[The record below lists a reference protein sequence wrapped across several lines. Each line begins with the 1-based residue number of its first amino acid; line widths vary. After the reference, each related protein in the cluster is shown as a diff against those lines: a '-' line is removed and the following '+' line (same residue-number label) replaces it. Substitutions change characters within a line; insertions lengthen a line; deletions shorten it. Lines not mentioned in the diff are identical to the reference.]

1 MKNPSILIVDDEPQ
15 IRRVIKA
22 ALSKQ
27 GYVVADA
34 RSGEAALD
42 MIRQERFDMVILD
55 RNMPGIGGLETCR
68 SIRDSSDMGI
78 IMLTVRKAEEERIE
92 ALDAGADDYVTKP
105 FSMPELSA
113 RIRANLRRIPSA
125 SHAGSQAVRF
135 GNVSIDLASH
145 HLSVSG
151 TDVRLTPKQF
161 DVLAYLIEN
170 PNVSIPHAR
179 LLQAVWGPDY
189 RDEVEYLHVVVNQ
202 LRKRIEADPSHPRY
216 IITEPWFGYRFQLP
230 DDAGKSAK

>member
-42 MIRQERFDMVILD
+42 MIREERFDMVILD
-55 RNMPGIGGLETCR
+55 RNMPGIGGLEACR
-68 SIRDSSDMGI
+68 AIRDSSDMGI
-78 IMLTVRKAEEERIE
+78 IMLTVRKAEQERIE

-113 RIRANLRRIPSA
+113 RIRANLRRVPSS
-125 SHAGSQAVRF
+125 SHSEAQTIRF
-135 GNVSIDLASH
+135 GAVSLDLATH
-145 HLSVSG
+145 HLSVAG

-161 DVLAYLIEN
+161 EVLVEN
-170 PNVSIPHAR
+170 PNVAIPHAR

-202 LRKRIEADPSHPRY
+202 LRKKIEVEPSHPRY
-216 IITEPWFGYRFQLP
+216 IMTEPWFGYRFQLP
-230 DDAGKSAK
+230 DEAGKKA

>member
-42 MIRQERFDMVILD
+42 MIRDERFDMVILD

-68 SIRDSSDMGI
+68 AIRDTSDIGI
-78 IMLTVRKAEEERIE
+78 IMLTVRKAEKDRIE

-113 RIRANLRRIPSA
+113 RIRANLRRVPSA
-125 SHAGSQAVRF
+125 SHSGAQTVRF
-135 GNVSIDLASH
+135 GTVSVDLATH
-145 HLSVSG
+145 HLSVAG

-161 DVLAYLIEN
+161 EVLEYLIEN

-202 LRKRIEADPSHPRY
+202 LRKRIEVEPSHPRY

-230 DDAGKSAK
+230 DDPNKMAE

>member
-1 MKNPSILIVDDEPQ
+1 MRNPSILIVDDEPQ

-34 RSGEAALD
+34 RNGEAALD
-42 MIRQERFDMVILD
+42 MIREERFDMVILD

-68 SIRDSSDMGI
+68 TIRDTSDMGI
-78 IMLTVRKAEEERIE
+78 IMLTVRKTEEERIE

-113 RIRANLRRIPSA
+113 RIRANLRRVPSA
-125 SHAGSQAVRF
+125 SHPGAQAVHF
-135 GNVSIDLASH
+135 GIVSVDLATH
-145 HLSVSG
+145 HLSVAGS
-151 TDVRLTPKQF
+151 DVRLTPKQF
-161 DVLAYLIEN
+161 EVLAYLIEN
-170 PNVSIPHAR
+170 PNASIPHAR

-202 LRKRIEADPSHPRY
+202 LRKKIEMDPSHPRY

-230 DDAGKSAK
+230 DDAEKKAK

>member
-1 MKNPSILIVDDEPQ
+1 MRNPSILIVDDEPQ

-42 MIRQERFDMVILD
+42 MIREERFDMVILD

-68 SIRDSSDMGI
+68 TIRDTSDMGI

-113 RIRANLRRIPSA
+113 RIRANLRRVPSA
-125 SHAGSQAVRF
+125 SHAGAQAVRF
-135 GNVSIDLASH
+135 GTVTVDLATH
-145 HLSVSG
+145 HLSVAG

-161 DVLAYLIEN
+161 EVLAYLIEN

-202 LRKRIEADPSHPRY
+202 LRKKLEVDPSHPRY
-216 IITEPWFGYRFQLP
+216 IITEPWFGYRFHLP
-230 DDAGKSAK
+230 DDSDK

>member
-1 MKNPSILIVDDEPQ
+1 MRNPSILIVDDEPQ

-42 MIRQERFDMVILD
+42 MIREERFDMVILD

-68 SIRDSSDMGI
+68 TIRDTSDMGI

-105 FSMPELSA
+105 FSMPELSVQSTP
-113 RIRANLRRIPSA
+113 RAFGIPCRRTSGPLRKCERGSGDTSFVGVRNRCSSHTETVRSVGTSYRKPERVNSSCATSPGSLGTGLSRPSRIPA
-125 SHAGSQAVRF
+125 RGSQPIAQK
-135 GNVSIDLASH
+135 D
-145 HLSVSG
+145 
-151 TDVRLTPKQF
+151 
-161 DVLAYLIEN
+161 
-170 PNVSIPHAR
+170 
-179 LLQAVWGPDY
+179 
-189 RDEVEYLHVVVNQ
+189 
-202 LRKRIEADPSHPRY
+202 
-216 IITEPWFGYRFQLP
+216 
-230 DDAGKSAK
+230 

>member
-27 GYVVADA
+27 GYIVADA

-42 MIRQERFDMVILD
+42 MIRGERFDMVILD

-68 SIRDSSDMGI
+68 EIRDTSDIGI
-78 IMLTVRKAEEERIE
+78 IMLTVRKAEKDRIE

-125 SHAGSQAVRF
+125 SHSGAQTVRF
-135 GNVSIDLASH
+135 GAVSVDLATH
-145 HLSVSG
+145 HLSIAG

-161 DVLAYLIEN
+161 EVLEYLIEN

-202 LRKRIEADPSHPRY
+202 LRKRIEVDPSHPRY

-230 DDAGKSAK
+230 DDTEKKAE

>member
-1 MKNPSILIVDDEPQ
+1 MRNPSILIVDDEPQ

-42 MIRQERFDMVILD
+42 MIRDERFDMVILD

-68 SIRDSSDMGI
+68 TIRDTSDMGI

-113 RIRANLRRIPSA
+113 RIRANLRRVPSA
-125 SHAGSQAVRF
+125 SHAGTQTVRF
-135 GNVSIDLASH
+135 GTVSVDLATH

-161 DVLAYLIEN
+161 DVLAYLIDN

-189 RDEVEYLHVVVNQ
+189 RDEVEYLHVVINQ
-202 LRKRIEADPSHPRY
+202 LRKRIEVDPSHPRY

-230 DDAGKSAK
+230 EEADDGAE

>member
-1 MKNPSILIVDDEPQ
+1 MRNPSILIVDDEPQ

-42 MIRQERFDMVILD
+42 MIREERFDMVVLD

-68 SIRDSSDMGI
+68 SIRDTSDMGI
-78 IMLTVRKAEEERIE
+78 IMLTVRKAEAERIE

-113 RIRANLRRIPSA
+113 RIRANLRRVPSA
-125 SHAGSQAVRF
+125 SHAGAKVVRF
-135 GNVSIDLASH
+135 GTVSVDLATH
-145 HLSVSG
+145 HLSVAG

-161 DVLAYLIEN
+161 EVLAYLIEN

-179 LLQAVWGPDY
+179 ILQAVWGPDY
-189 RDEVEYLHVVVNQ
+189 HDEVEYLHVVVNQ
-202 LRKRIEADPSHPRY
+202 LRKRIEIDPSHPRY

-230 DDAGKSAK
+230 DDADKRTE

>member
-1 MKNPSILIVDDEPQ
+1 MKTPSILIVDDEPQ

-34 RSGEAALD
+34 RSGEVALD
-42 MIRQERFDMVILD
+42 MIRDERFDMVILD

-68 SIRDSSDMGI
+68 AIRNTSDIGI
-78 IMLTVRKAEEERIE
+78 IMLTVRKAENDRIE

-113 RIRANLRRIPSA
+113 RIRANLRRVPSA
-125 SHAGSQAVRF
+125 SRSGAQTIRF
-135 GNVSIDLASH
+135 GAVSADLATH
-145 HLSVSG
+145 HLSVAG
-151 TDVRLTPKQF
+151 VDVRLTPKQF
-161 DVLAYLIEN
+161 EVLQYFVEN
-170 PNVSIPHAR
+170 ANVSIPHAQ

-202 LRKRIEADPSHPRY
+202 LRKKIEADPSHPRY
-216 IITEPWFGYRFQLP
+216 IITEPWFGYRFQFP
-230 DDAGKSAK
+230 DDTDREAG